1 MIEWCENT
9 VSKVILGG
17 TLTSQATGGT
27 STNALGNVHNEVRH
41 DLLVSDAMQIGS
53 SLTRLIG
60 LIAEVNGWQGRLPKF
75 VFDVNEPEDFAL
87 FADAMP
93 KLVAAGLEI
102 PMSYLYEKLKI
113 PVPKDGEA
121 ILSVTPPAQP
131 ASAMTAL
138 SAQLPPP
145 QFTPAQQVLE
155 ELAKSSVENIPLGLS
170 LDDIQEAI
178 FSATNEHD
186 LQVKLSLLLEKDN
199 PQHIEL
205 LAKAQFAGQ
214 VLGFINATEKVI

>member
-1 MIEWCENT
+1 
-9 VSKVILGG
+9 
-17 TLTSQATGGT
+17 
-27 STNALGNVHNEVRH
+27 
-41 DLLVSDAMQIGS
+41 MQIGS

-93 KLVAAGLEI
+93 KLAAAGLEI
-102 PMSYLYEKLKI
+102 PVSYLYEKLKI
-113 PVPKDGEA
+113 PLPKDGEA
-121 ILSVTPPAQP
+121 VLKSATTPVVTAPNKSVGL
-131 ASAMTAL
+131 TAL
-138 SAQLPPP
+138 SAELPPP
-145 QFTPAQQVLE
+145 QFTPAQMVLE
-155 ELAKSSVENIPLGLS
+155 DLAHAIVEHIPLGLS

-205 LAKAQFAGQ
+205 LAKATFAGQ